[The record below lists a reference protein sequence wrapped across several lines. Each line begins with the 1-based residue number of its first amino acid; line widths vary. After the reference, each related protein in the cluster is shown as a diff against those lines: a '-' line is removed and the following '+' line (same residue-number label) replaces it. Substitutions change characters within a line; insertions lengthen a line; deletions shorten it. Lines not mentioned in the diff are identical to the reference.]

1 MRLANE
7 ELHAWRRE
15 RRETG
20 EADAVPREGEDR
32 GERAQQVAGTR
43 RPIREDPIRR
53 ARVEEKRR
61 ELDAL
66 IALHDEQ
73 REPPGVGADVG
84 EAGGDP
90 AGDGSPDPER
100 RDGGEP

>member
-1 MRLANE
+1 MRRGRPTRGLGKERTEVSGRNKWR
-7 ELHAWRRE
+7 ELW
-15 RRETG
+15 
-20 EADAVPREGEDR
+20 
-32 GERAQQVAGTR
+32 